1 MTLAELN
8 IGAVLPEILVS
19 SMACFIL
26 LVELVTKPHKS
37 CALAWPLTAVSLLGA
52 GYLSLE
58 QLADPSGSALNGLV
72 IQDGVSAVLRATTC
86 LAAVVVLF
94 YSRAYSQERGLWR
107 VEYLVLALFGVVG
120 MMTMIGSAHLL
131 TLYVGIELL
140 ALCLYGMIAMQRDSV
155 AAAEAAMKYFIL
167 GALASGLLLYGMS
180 LLYGLTGSLSLD
192 QISDS
197 TLTRL
202 DPSSLPLTL
211 AVVMVIAGLL
221 FKLGAVPFHMW
232 VPDVYE
238 GSATS
243 TTLYLS
249 AVPKLAAFAILLRL
263 LISGLGGWLE
273 IWQDVILVAA
283 VLSIGLGNIIAIA
296 QSNIKR
302 MFAYSTI
309 SHMGFLLLGFSTA
322 GELGL
327 SAAMM
332 YTLIYMFTTL
342 VAFGVVLALSRPGF
356 ECDQLDDL
364 RGLNRRNPLLALMM
378 LVAMFS
384 LAGIP
389 PTAGFFAKLFV
400 LEAALEAGFIEI
412 VVVAVLFAVVGAFY
426 YLRIVKL
433 MYFDDPSPHLLS
445 ASSYGYR
452 PVVGWALGINALL
465 VVLMIPWMG
474 NILNWIVASL

>member
-37 CALAWPLTAVSLLGA
+37 CALAWPLTALSLLGA
-52 GYLSLE
+52 SYLSLE
-58 QLADPSGSALNGLV
+58 QLADPLGSALNGLV

-211 AVVMVIAGLL
+211 AVVMVIAGL
-221 FKLGAVPFHMW
+221 
-232 VPDVYE
+232 
-238 GSATS
+238 
-243 TTLYLS
+243 
-249 AVPKLAAFAILLRL
+249 
-263 LISGLGGWLE
+263 
-273 IWQDVILVAA
+273 
-283 VLSIGLGNIIAIA
+283 
-296 QSNIKR
+296 
-302 MFAYSTI
+302 
-309 SHMGFLLLGFSTA
+309 
-322 GELGL
+322 
-327 SAAMM
+327 
-332 YTLIYMFTTL
+332 
-342 VAFGVVLALSRPGF
+342 
-356 ECDQLDDL
+356 
-364 RGLNRRNPLLALMM
+364 
-378 LVAMFS
+378 
-384 LAGIP
+384 
-389 PTAGFFAKLFV
+389 
-400 LEAALEAGFIEI
+400 
-412 VVVAVLFAVVGAFY
+412 
-426 YLRIVKL
+426 
-433 MYFDDPSPHLLS
+433 
-445 ASSYGYR
+445 
-452 PVVGWALGINALL
+452 
-465 VVLMIPWMG
+465 
-474 NILNWIVASL
+474 